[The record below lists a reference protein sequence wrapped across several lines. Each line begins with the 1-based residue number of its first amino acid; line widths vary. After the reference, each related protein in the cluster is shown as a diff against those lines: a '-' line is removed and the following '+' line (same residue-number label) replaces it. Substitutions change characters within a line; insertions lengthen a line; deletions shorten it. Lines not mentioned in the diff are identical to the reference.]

1 LYIVDLSDPTSP
13 QLAGSL
19 KIPGYSAYLHPIG
32 EGLLVGVGQ
41 DADLNGQVKGTQVAL
56 FDVSDPNDPIQVD
69 KITFPGGYSEAE
81 WDHHAF
87 LYWQPTSTLVIPLTW
102 GSTGAVAIQ
111 TSSAGLEEVATI
123 EQFNQIVRTVVVGGD
138 RLLALSYDGITELEL
153 STLAELNWIQ
163 LS

>member
-1 LYIVDLSDPTSP
+1 V
-13 QLAGSL
+13 
-19 KIPGYSAYLHPIG
+19 
-32 EGLLVGVGQ
+32 V
-41 DADLNGQVKGTQVAL
+41 
-56 FDVSDPNDPIQVD
+56 
-69 KITFPGGYSEAE
+69 
-81 WDHHAF
+81 
-87 LYWQPTSTLVIPLTW
+87 PLTW

-111 TSSAGLEEVATI
+111 TLSAGLEEIATI